1 MANISPSPLQVWKPF
16 LIQLQQSTQKL
27 GLTLRVRHSDRTLHL
42 LLEGAG
48 VSSRKEW
55 VSQVETLLKDYPLES
70 SGTSQILIYGRVN
83 GKRYPAWK
91 ASIPLAQVRTSQMV
105 NSQKNN
111 SPLDLQGS
119 SHGSAQGSPPGLTK
133 GSPRESSAEFTRE
146 TQRFARWMVRPLRP
160 AGGGFK
166 EVVKPLASGSPP
178 ESVSP
183 STSPSSPRS
192 PLPQFLEMTAEL
204 GTVGSQQWLAR
215 SILGLFAV
223 AIGLYLY
230 IGTWFIPGQAR
241 LWAQLQPEL
250 DRLAATQPRNLK
262 ELETVL
268 QEMEETIAQLGEFS
282 PLAGVFYQ
290 RARAQLQILND
301 RHQQLQNRH
310 EIEQVGQTYLGQ
322 AKRLAAEATLLLE
335 AQPPP
340 HSPED
345 WRSIQRNWLV
355 ALYWL
360 NQVPSQTFAMPER
373 NQLLR
378 QYQQTYRQIQQDA
391 ENSFQFS
398 GNL

>member
-1 MANISPSPLQVWKPF
+1 MANVSPSPLQVWKPF
-16 LIQLQQSTQKL
+16 LIELQQSTQKR
-27 GLTLRVRHSDRTLHL
+27 GLSLRVRHSDRTLHL

-55 VSQVETLLKDYPLES
+55 VSQVETLLKHHPLES

-83 GKRYPAWK
+83 GKRYPSWK
-91 ASIPLAQVRTSQMV
+91 ASIPLAQVRNSQSV
-105 NSQKNN
+105 NSPNN

-119 SHGSAQGSPPGLTK
+119 SQDSAQGSPKELTK
-133 GSPRESSAEFTRE
+133 GSAGESSLESTRE
-146 TQRFARWMVRPLRP
+146 NQRFARWMVRPLRP
-160 AGGGFK
+160 ARGGFK
-166 EVVKPLASGSPP
+166 EVVESLASGAVPQ
-178 ESVSP
+178 
-183 STSPSSPRS
+183 STSPSPPRS
-192 PLPQFLEMTAEL
+192 SLPQFLEITAEL

-230 IGTWFIPGQAR
+230 IGTWFIPRQAR
-241 LWAQLQPEL
+241 LWAELQPEL

-262 ELETVL
+262 EMETVL

-310 EIEQVGQTYLGQ
+310 EIEQAGQTYLSQ

-340 HSPED
+340 HSPDD

-378 QYQQTYRQIQQDA
+378 QYQQTYRQIQPDA
-391 ENSFQFS
+391 ENSLQFS